1 MKKGLPK
8 PSNLKSFVAL
18 LAMMLFVIQV
28 SAQSGL
34 TIKGKVVDAATK
46 EGLPGAA
53 VTVKGTS
60 TGTVT
65 DVDGEFTLKLENA
78 AEVLIVSYVSYNTQE
93 VSVNVKA
100 NGYIQDIEME
110 SNATSMSEIVVVAN
124 SLAID
129 RKTPIAVSTIS
140 AAFIE
145 EKGSNQEFP
154 ELLKSTP
161 GVYATRAGGGYGDSR
176 LNLRGFQ
183 SENIAVL
190 INGVPINGMENGKV
204 YWSNWAGLSDVTR
217 SMQVQRGLGA
227 SKVAV
232 PSVGGT
238 INIQTKT
245 LDAIKGG
252 TLFQGIGNNGYSK
265 TTFSYSSGL
274 MDKGWAFSLLGSKIK
289 GDGWVEGTQFDA
301 FNYFINIS
309 KQINDDHTLSLTAFG
324 APQTHS
330 QRYDRLTIQEYR
342 DAPQGIRY
350 NPNWG
355 ILNGQ
360 KTSISENTY
369 HKPQISL
376 NHNWTI
382 DETSFLST
390 AVYAS
395 LATGGS
401 TNDGGSSVNFD
412 DFRTNGAYSP
422 INLDAIVQENLAQA
436 DGKAVGF
443 LRTSVNDHK
452 WFGLLSTY
460 TKKVSD
466 KFDVLAG
473 VDGRY
478 YRGKHYMKVD
488 NLLGAK
494 YVADNTNINNPYN
507 KAKTGDKFSF
517 DNDGE
522 IGWGGLFIQTE
533 YNEGPLAGFL
543 SLSASNTS
551 YRRIDYFKFLDS
563 DPNQKSEW
571 VNIFGYQA
579 KGGANY
585 NLTDNHNVF
594 ANVGYFEKAPFFNA
608 VFMNNSNNINR
619 DAEREKI
626 ASFELGYG
634 YRSSVFTANINA
646 YYTQWKDK
654 SFTRSFT
661 PRGASETLY
670 GNFTGVDAL
679 HTGLELDFKY
689 KPVNTLS
696 ITGMASLGNWKWK
709 NNLPSLVIFDEAQ
722 NAVDSYG
729 PIFMK
734 DVKVG
739 DSPQTTFALGVN
751 YDLFPNFK
759 IGIDYNYF
767 TDFFTDFNAT
777 TLLQPDLKPWRIP
790 TYSLV
795 DVNAVFKMKIAGL
808 NASLFANVNNLL
820 DTEYISDG
828 YANFSGERTLV
839 SDANNSTVYF
849 GTGRTWTTGLKVN
862 F

>member
-1 MKKGLPK
+1 MMKKRLPK
-8 PSNLKSFVAL
+8 ISNLKSL
-18 LAMMLFVIQV
+18 LAVLAIMLFTITAL
-28 SAQSGL
+28 AQS
-34 TIKGKVVDAATK
+34 TVKGKVVDAVTK
-46 EGLPGAA
+46 ESLPGAA
-53 VTVKGTS
+53 VSIKGTT
-60 TGTVT
+60 TGTIT
-65 DVDGEFTLKLENA
+65 NAEGEFTLKIEKSTETLVVN
-78 AEVLIVSYVSYNTQE
+78 YVGYKTQE
-93 VSVNVKA
+93 VSVQAKG
-100 NGYIQDIEME
+100 NGIISDIKME

-176 LNLRGFQ
+176 MNLRGFQ

-190 INGVPINGMENGKV
+190 INGVPVNGMENGKV

-245 LDAIKGG
+245 LEAIKGG
-252 TLFQGIGNNGYSK
+252 TIFQGIGNNGYSK

-289 GDGWVEGTQFDA
+289 GDGWVEGTEFDA
-301 FNYFINIS
+301 YNYFINIS
-309 KQINDDHTLSLTAFG
+309 KRINDDHTLSLTAFG
-324 APQTHS
+324 APQTHA
-330 QRYDRLTIQEYR
+330 QRFDRLTIQEYR

-355 ILNGQ
+355 VLNGQ
-360 KTSISENTY
+360 KTSISQNTY

-382 DETSFLST
+382 NETSFLST

-395 LATGGS
+395 LATGGG
-401 TNDGGSSVNFD
+401 TNDGGSSINFD
-412 DFRTNGAYSP
+412 DYRTNGAYSP
-422 INLDAIVQENLAQA
+422 INLDAVVQENLAQA

-460 TKKVSD
+460 TKKVND

-478 YRGKHYMKVD
+478 YRGKHYMKVN

-507 KAKTGDKFSF
+507 QAKTGDKFSF

-522 IGWGGLFIQTE
+522 IGWGGLFVQTE
-533 YNEGPLAGFL
+533 YNDGPLSAFL
-543 SLSASNTS
+543 SLSGSNTS

-571 VNIFGYQA
+571 VNIFGYQT

-585 NLTDNHNVF
+585 NLNDHHNVF

-619 DAEREKI
+619 EAEREKI

-661 PRGASETLY
+661 PQGSSEILY

-679 HTGLELDFKY
+679 HTGIELDFKY
-689 KPVNTLS
+689 KPVAALTV
-696 ITGMASLGNWKWK
+696 TGMASIGNWKWK
-709 NNLPSLVIFDEAQ
+709 NNLPSLDIFNEAQ
-722 NAVDSYG
+722 EVVNSYG
-729 PIFMK
+729 PVYMK
-734 DVKVG
+734 DVEVG

-751 YDLFPNFK
+751 YDLFSNFK
-759 IGIDYNYF
+759 IGVDYNYY

-828 YANFSGERTLV
+828 FANFSGERTLV